1 MALKSRLTQLKSKAK
16 AATVEDDQEDEVVTT
31 KAPVKKLGG
40 LKGLKAKPAPEPE
53 EDDEDLDDEDLDDD
67 SEDEQEEEVVAKPAV
82 KKTLGKKFAAK
93 PAPEPEE
100 DDEDL
105 DDDQDDSDEDEDEDE
120 EVVAKPAPKKTLG
133 KAKAK
138 PAPEPEE
145 DDEDDQEDSDEDED
159 EEVVAKPAP
168 KKALG
173 KAKAKPAPEPDEPEE
188 DDEDEDE
195 VKTPAKKT
203 VGKKAS
209 TKSEEPAA
217 KKTLFNGKAPKK
229 ERVLEENSILTREE
243 LASRLAA
250 KADTTLV
257 DAREMLSAV
266 EDVLLEAIQKYQLN
280 FMGVRFKRRLQA
292 QRDHSGVG
300 GIDLGE
306 SNFKAELVTRVFPHY
321 VSTLRVVCDRQ
332 VAKGIMRDEEFVEGN
347 FDDKGNFI
355 EGTWHTP
362 EGTKTP
368 VFTPSTPRAGKVA
381 KKGKK

>member
-16 AATVEDDQEDEVVTT
+16 AAPVEDVEDDQEDEVVTT

-40 LKGLKAKPAPEPE
+40 LKGLKAKAAPEPE
-53 EDDEDLDDEDLDDD
+53 EDDEDLDDEDD
-67 SEDEQEEEVVAKPAV
+67 SEDEQEEEVVAKPAP

-93 PAPEPEE
+93 PTPEPEE
-100 DDEDL
+100 DDEDDSE
-105 DDDQDDSDEDEDEDE
+105 DDEDDSED
-120 EVVAKPAPKKTLG
+120 EVVAKPVKKTLG

-145 DDEDDQEDSDEDED
+145 DDEDLDDDSEDED
-159 EEVVAKPAP
+159 QDNEVVAK
-168 KKALG
+168 
-173 KAKAKPAPEPDEPEE
+173 
-188 DDEDEDE
+188 
-195 VKTPAKKT
+195 PAKKT

-209 TKSEEPAA
+209 TKSEEPAP

-332 VAKGIMRDEEFVEGN
+332 VAKGIYRDDEFVEGN

-368 VFTPSTPRAGKVA
+368 VFTPSTPRAGKVV
-381 KKGKK
+381 KKGRK

>member
-53 EDDEDLDDEDLDDD
+53 DDDEDLDDEDLDDD
-67 SEDEQEEEVVAKPAV
+67 SEEEEEEVVAKPAP
-82 KKTLGKKFAAK
+82 KKALGKKFAAK

-105 DDDQDDSDEDEDEDE
+105 DDEDDSDEDEE
-120 EVVAKPAPKKTLG
+120 E
-133 KAKAK
+133 
-138 PAPEPEE
+138 
-145 DDEDDQEDSDEDED
+145 

-173 KAKAKPAPEPDEPEE
+173 KAKAKPAPEPEEDDEDLDDEDDSDEDEEEEVVAKPVVKKALGKAKAKPAPEPEE
-188 DDEDEDE
+188 DDEDEDEDE

-368 VFTPSTPRAGKVA
+368 VFTPSTPRAGKVV

>member
-40 LKGLKAKPAPEPE
+40 LKGLKTKAAPEPE
-53 EDDEDLDDEDLDDD
+53 EDLDDEDLDDD
-67 SEDEQEEEVVAKPAV
+67 SEDDEDEVVAKP
-82 KKTLGKKFAAK
+82 
-93 PAPEPEE
+93 
-100 DDEDL
+100 
-105 DDDQDDSDEDEDEDE
+105 
-120 EVVAKPAPKKTLG
+120 VVKKTLG

-138 PAPEPEE
+138 PAPVE
-145 DDEDDQEDSDEDED
+145 DDEDLDDDQDDDSED
-159 EEVVAKPAP
+159 EVVAKAAP
-168 KKALG
+168 KKTL
-173 KAKAKPAPEPDEPEE
+173 
-188 DDEDEDE
+188 
-195 VKTPAKKT
+195 
-203 VGKKAS
+203 GKKAS

-257 DAREMLSAV
+257 DAREMFSAV

-368 VFTPSTPRAGKVA
+368 VFTPSTPRAGKVV